1 VEIVIDDGGHG
12 MRQQIHT
19 FEEMFPALR
28 VGGVFPVE
36 DLHTNHWEEYGGGYR
51 RERTMIEYGKDLI
64 DQLNAWHSRDTQLA
78 VGDYTRTVSGMHV
91 YDSVIVFDKADLP
104 EPHHEQMGSGRSDPV
119 VYGGGGHIATPQ
131 GTPGFGFS
139 THLGAAK
146 PTWLFLD
153 RSS

>member
-28 VGGVFPVE
+28 VGGVFPVK
-36 DLHTNHWEEYGGGYR
+36 DLHTSYWEDYGGGYR
-51 RERTMIEYGKDLI
+51 REGTMIEYAKDLI
-64 DQLNAWHSRDTQLA
+64 DQLNTWHSRDTQLA

-91 YDSVIVFDKADLP
+91 YDSVIGSTRQTCP
-104 EPHHEQMGSGRSDPV
+104 NRITSRWGSGRSDPV
-119 VYGGGGHIATPQ
+119 VYGGGGHIVTPQ

-146 PTWLFLD
+146 PTWLCLD